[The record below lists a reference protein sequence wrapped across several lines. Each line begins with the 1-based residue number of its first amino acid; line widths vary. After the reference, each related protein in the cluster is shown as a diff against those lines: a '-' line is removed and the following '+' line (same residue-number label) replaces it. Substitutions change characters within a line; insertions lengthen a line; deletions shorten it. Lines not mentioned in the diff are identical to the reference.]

1 MGSLWRRLLAVLAI
15 AAGTCAAAGAAT
27 YAKGIDVSHFNG
39 AIGWTQVA
47 TASYSFVY
55 AKATEGS
62 TLIDPTYSINRAG
75 AKSFGLRVGGYHF
88 ARPAGATDPARIAN
102 AITQADFFLTVA
114 QPQPGELPPALDLEA
129 KNGLSQAA
137 LQTWTAAWLAEIAA
151 RTGVSAV
158 VYSSPNFWKTAL
170 GDTPSVADTGHRL
183 WVAHWTTNAA
193 PLVPG
198 ANWNGLGWT
207 FWQWSDCTVV
217 PGLAHCSDGDRFNG
231 TDPGAVAIPK
241 YPGGVPAAASP
252 PTIVGT
258 AQTTKTLAGLPGTW
272 SGGKPVTFLYQWQ
285 RCDAAGANCLPI
297 VGATSETY
305 VPVTDDVGHALTL
318 SITAQASAGTAVA
331 SSPATVAVAAGGG
344 SVTRPVA
351 TSTPTVT
358 GTVQAGQTL
367 TASVGT
373 WTGAPS
379 SFAYQWR
386 RCDPVGAQCTAIIGA
401 TATSYTLSPGDI
413 GATIS
418 LVVTATG
425 KGGSTSAPATT
436 TSPVVPAPVPA
447 AVTGSAVA
455 QAALAGAVVSPDGR
469 ATVTWQPGAVA
480 IGSTVSLSTSGQALV
495 LAVTPTPAQ
504 LSWPVDVAFAD
515 ATVSGSVV
523 GYSTD
528 GKVWRPAPVLSSA
541 VLPVGQVAGAFVD
554 AGGLLHTLL
563 RAPGQLRLFK
573 PGSFGDPTLVSAGLP
588 TPRLAARL
596 HVTRL
601 RDGSVRVTGLALLPS
616 QADVFVNVIA
626 HTRVKHSRL
635 RRPGAVSIN
644 ARLHLAHGRTARLKI
659 AATDPYG
666 RHGTL
671 VLTFTGP

>member
-1 MGSLWRRLLAVLAI
+1 MGSLFRRLLAMLAI
-15 AAGTCAAAGAAT
+15 AAASSAPAGAAT

-47 TASYSFVY
+47 TASYRFVY

-75 AKSFGLRVGGYHF
+75 AKGFGLRVGGYHF
-88 ARPAGATDPARIAN
+88 ARPAGSTDPARIAN
-102 AITQADFFLTVA
+102 AVAQADFFLSIA

-129 KNGLSQAA
+129 KNGLTQAA
-137 LQTWTAAWLAEIAA
+137 MQTWTNAWLGEIAA

-158 VYSSPNFWKTAL
+158 VYASPNFWKTAL
-170 GDTPSVADTGHRL
+170 GDTSSVAGGGHRL

-207 FWQWSDCTVV
+207 FWQWSDCATV
-217 PGLAHCSDGDRFNG
+217 PGFVHCTDGDRFNG
-231 TDPGAVAIPK
+231 ADPGVVAIPK
-241 YPGGVPAAASP
+241 YPGGLPAAASP

-258 AQTTKTLAGLPGTW
+258 AQAGKTLAGVPGSWT
-272 SGGKPVTFLYQWQ
+272 GGKPVTFLYQWD
-285 RCDAAGANCLPI
+285 RCDAAGANCAAI

-305 VPVTDDVGHALTL
+305 IPVTADVGHALTL
-318 SITAQASAGTAVA
+318 AVTAQASAGATTA
-331 SSPATVAVAAGGG
+331 SSPATVAVVAGG
-344 SVTRPVA
+344 STVTRPAA
-351 TSTPTVT
+351 TSAPTVT

-373 WTGAPS
+373 WTGAPT
-379 SFAYQWR
+379 SFAFQWL
-386 RCDPVGAQCTAIIGA
+386 RCDPTGAQCTAIVGA

-425 KGGSTSAPATT
+425 KGGSTSAPAAT
-436 TSPVVPAPVPA
+436 TSAVSAAPVPA
-447 AVTGSAVA
+447 AVPGSAVA
-455 QAALAGAVVSPDGR
+455 QATLAGAVVSADAR
-469 ATVTWQPGAVA
+469 ATVTWQPGAVP

-495 LAVTPTPAQ
+495 FGVSPTPTQ
-504 LSWPVDVAFAD
+504 LPWPVDIAFAD
-515 ATVSGSVV
+515 TAVSGNVV

-528 GKVWRPAPVLSSA
+528 GKVWRPVPVLASA
-541 VLPVGQVAGAFVD
+541 VLPVGQVTGAFVD
-554 AGGLLHTLL
+554 AGGVLHTLL
-563 RAPGQLRLFK
+563 RAPGQLRLFR
-573 PGSFGDPTLVSAGLP
+573 PGSFGDPTRVSAGLP

-596 HVTRL
+596 LVTRL
-601 RDGSVRVTGLALLPS
+601 RDGSVRVTGRVLVPS
-616 QADVFVNVIA
+616 QADVLVNVIA
-626 HTRVKHSRL
+626 HTRVKHTRL
-635 RRPGAVSIN
+635 LRPGQVSIN
-644 ARLHLAHGRTARLKI
+644 ARLQLPRGRTARLKI
-659 AATDPYG
+659 ATTDPYG

-671 VLTFTGP
+671 VLTFRGP